1 MRMFVVVAAVAA
13 LAAGSTACA
22 KKSYVDQQVGQ
33 VNGKVEAVSKSL
45 EETQER
51 TRKNEAAIA
60 DANVKIGQVDQRA
73 AAANTAATGARTT
86 ADGAVIKADAVDQKV
101 KRILY
106 QVTLSEDQGNFKF
119 DDATLPDSAK
129 AKIDDLVKPLLASP
143 NGNYFEI
150 EGYTDNVGSRDY
162 NMKLGLSRAEAV
174 KRYIYEQYHVPLV
187 RIGVIS
193 YGSDNPVS
201 PNTTRDG
208 RAQNRRVV
216 IKVLN

>member
-1 MRMFVVVAAVAA
+1 MRLFVVAVSVAA

-22 KKSYVDQQVGQ
+22 TKNFVKERVGQ
-33 VNGKVEAVSKSL
+33 VNDKVESVSKSL

-51 TRKNEAAIA
+51 TRKNEVAIA
-60 DANVKIGQVDQRA
+60 DANVKIGQVDTKA
-73 AAANTAATGARTT
+73 AAANTAAAGAQTT
-86 ADGAVIKADAVDQKV
+86 AVTAVGKADAVDQKV

-129 AKIDDLVKPLLASP
+129 AKIDELVKPLLATP

-162 NMKLGLSRAEAV
+162 NMQLGLARAEAV
-174 KRYIYEQYHVPLV
+174 RRYIYEQYHVPLV

-193 YGSDNPVS
+193 YGPDNPVS
-201 PNTTRDG
+201 PNTTKDG

-216 IKVLN
+216 IKVLD

>member
-1 MRMFVVVAAVAA
+1 MRMFVVAAAVAA
-13 LAAGSTACA
+13 LTAGSTACA

-129 AKIDDLVKPLLASP
+129 AKIDDLVKPLLANP

>member
-1 MRMFVVVAAVAA
+1 MRLFVIAVSVAA
-13 LAAGSTACA
+13 LAGSTGCA
-22 KKSYVDQQVGQ
+22 TKNFVKERVGQ
-33 VNGKVEAVSKSL
+33 VNDKVESVSKSL

-60 DANVKIGQVDQRA
+60 DANVKIGQVDQKA
-73 AAANTAATGARTT
+73 AAANTAAAGARST
-86 ADGAVIKADAVDQKV
+86 AEGAVTKADAVDQKV

-129 AKIDDLVKPLLASP
+129 AKIDDLVKPLLANP
-143 NGNYFEI
+143 NGNYFEV

-162 NMKLGLSRAEAV
+162 NMKLGLARAEAV

-193 YGSDNPVS
+193 YGPDNPVS
-201 PNTTRDG
+201 PNTTREG